1 MEEPEGYSAL
11 SQQILATCSN
21 FLPWVCFTVATK
33 SPWCLVNRLGR
44 SPARGFDR
52 TEDEQQG
59 QQEYDHEERGDGLRR
74 KAALDV
80 QEGHSYGL
88 SDMIKD
94 NCEKEANGDAEST
107 PHHYSQKRAD
117 RLVQLRCA
125 KERKTSHKANQG
137 IPYNERPIGVRVR
150 CVKRDTIQ

>member
-1 MEEPEGYSAL
+1 MQVHESWPAESYPEKAEPTEEPEGYSAL

-59 QQEYDHEERGDGLRR
+59 QEKHDHEECRNGFRR
-74 KAALDV
+74 KAGLD
-80 QEGHSYGL
+80 
-88 SDMIKD
+88 
-94 NCEKEANGDAEST
+94 A
-107 PHHYSQKRAD
+107 
-117 RLVQLRCA
+117 
-125 KERKTSHKANQG
+125 
-137 IPYNERPIGVRVR
+137 
-150 CVKRDTIQ
+150 